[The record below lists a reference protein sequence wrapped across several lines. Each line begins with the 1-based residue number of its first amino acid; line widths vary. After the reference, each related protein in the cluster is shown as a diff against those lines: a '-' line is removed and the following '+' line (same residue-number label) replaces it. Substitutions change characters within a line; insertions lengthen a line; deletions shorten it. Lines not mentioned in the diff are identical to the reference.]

1 MNTNNTQQG
10 KVFSAEE
17 VLRRNMSVAFDDE
30 ANQPFLA
37 EMIKCMEQYASQS
50 KETTLPSQ
58 PVKEVS
64 THTVLTKEQLI
75 AEAKKM
81 YIPNSSL
88 SRAETEAAIKAHI
101 HAGKMYLQLTQ
112 QERRDIAEKSLKDYI
127 DWYGKEVVESWVS
140 DQDEIDFIENYLNTN
155 YPLNK

>member
-1 MNTNNTQQG
+1 MSNNKPDQG

-17 VLRRNMSVAFDDE
+17 VLRRDMSVAFDDE

-37 EMIKCMEQYASQS
+37 EMIKCMELYANHSQY
-50 KETTLPSQ
+50 KEITLPSQ

-64 THTVLTKEQLI
+64 TPTVLTEEQLI

-88 SRAETEAAIKAHI
+88 SIAETEAAIKAHI
-101 HAGKMYLQLTQ
+101 NARKMSLQLTQ
-112 QERRDIAEKSLKDYI
+112 QERRDIAENAFQAGSNYTHNLRRTDNPYLSKSEFL
-127 DWYGKEVVESWVS
+127 
-140 DQDEIDFIENYLNTN
+140 DFN
-155 YPLNK
+155 YPL